1 TDTVIVTV
9 DTVTVDTV
17 TDTNNNRGES
27 SHSLDAPPHRPDG
40 VPMRAALVL
49 LLTFT
54 TSVALAD
61 DPELDR
67 RAVSIYRSTQSPF
80 CPGRTLD
87 DCPSASAGA
96 WRKDIRD
103 WLEDGD
109 DAATIRARLQAREPD
124 FDLSGR
130 AGVPGWLFALLAF
143 GLGAALIRRWLQRAR
158 PVPDASPSNEADD
171 ATLDARL
178 DDALA
183 RLER

>member
-1 TDTVIVTV
+1 
-9 DTVTVDTV
+9 
-17 TDTNNNRGES
+17 
-27 SHSLDAPPHRPDG
+27 
-40 VPMRAALVL
+40 MRAALVL
-49 LLTFT
+49 LFAFT
-54 TSVALAD
+54 TTAAFAD
-61 DPELDR
+61 DPALDR
-67 RAVSIYRSTQSPF
+67 RAVGIYRSTQSPF

-96 WRKDIRD
+96 WRQDIRD
-103 WLEDGD
+103 WLEAGD

-130 AGVPGWLFALLAF
+130 EGVPGWLFALLAF

-158 PVPDASPSNEADD
+158 PEPDVGTPTESPTDTA
-171 ATLDARL
+171 LDARL

>member
-1 TDTVIVTV
+1 
-9 DTVTVDTV
+9 
-17 TDTNNNRGES
+17 
-27 SHSLDAPPHRPDG
+27 
-40 VPMRAALVL
+40 MRRWLA
-49 LLTFT
+49 LLTLPALML
-54 TSVALAD
+54 SVGSGSALAQRGD
-61 DPELDR
+61 LEEER
-67 RAVSIYRSTQSPF
+67 RAVGIYRNTQSPF

-96 WRKDIRD
+96 WRQDIRD
-103 WLEDGD
+103 WLEAGD

-130 AGVPGWLFALLAF
+130 EGVPGWLFALLAF

-158 PVPDASPSNEADD
+158 PEPDVGTPTESPTDTA
-171 ATLDARL
+171 LDARL